1 MYLDSA
7 LLTATPS
14 IYSLTYVYVLRE
26 IILYLVRRMT
36 HQPSKTREPSSTI
49 VKVTERVSFGCTD
62 IIHKF
67 HPQGSAI
74 VAENGGYLAQTRN
87 EGEMGEIFY
96 FEPKIIRFEDSARK
110 SEETPC
116 LTIILQSPRD
126 WTSQWF
132 ELVFY
137 LNFI

>member
-1 MYLDSA
+1 
-7 LLTATPS
+7 
-14 IYSLTYVYVLRE
+14 
-26 IILYLVRRMT
+26 
-36 HQPSKTREPSSTI
+36 
-49 VKVTERVSFGCTD
+49 
-62 IIHKF
+62 
-67 HPQGSAI
+67 
-74 VAENGGYLAQTRN
+74 
-87 EGEMGEIFY
+87 MGEIFY

-137 LNFI
+137 FNLVKKKFIQIHTTISLPTQSILAYAFEYFPQNNRTKQ